1 MSQKSWRIAG
11 VLTLAHVVLMLVGF
25 SFEGNLAMLTDGP
38 ESAKSAIASL
48 NIGQTMAGGY
58 VEILGFFAFLAS
70 AAFLSRVLGR
80 ASESGRWLSQTA
92 WGSALVYVA
101 VTLSPGMAAGAAAV
115 YGATHGASLDAAM
128 LVNNLRNF
136 TFFISLLPLGV
147 FTCAVGALAVTG
159 GSALPRWIGW
169 LGLPVGIAQFVGT
182 AGAAAE
188 WTDYASML
196 WLVWFVALG
205 ITMIARRAPKPAA
218 QSIPQPA
225 MA

>member
-11 VLTLAHVVLMLVGF
+11 ALTLAYVVLTFVGF
-25 SFEGNLAMLTDGP
+25 SLQGTTPLLGDGP
-38 ESAKSAIASL
+38 ASATSTYAGL

-70 AAFLSRVLGR
+70 AAFLSRVLGG
-80 ASESGRWLSQTA
+80 ATETGRWLSQTA
-92 WGSALVYVA
+92 WGSALIYVA
-101 VTLSPGMAAGAAAV
+101 VSLSPGMAAGAAAL
-115 YGATHGASLDAAM
+115 YGAKHGASLDAVL

-147 FTCAVGALAVTG
+147 FTCAVSALAVTR
-159 GSALPRWIGW
+159 SRELPSWTGW
-169 LGLPVGIAQFVGT
+169 LGLPIGVAQFAGT

-205 ITMIARRAPKPAA
+205 IAMIARRAPESAT

-225 MA
+225 VA